1 VVQLEDFREWIMQG
15 ILYNFKAFTGTD
27 YGHMILFLVCMCIC
41 IFLSKK
47 KECYKFISVIFGISL
62 LVLFNPLFYNLIGE
76 RFLSGVYWRL
86 FWILP
91 MGLVVAAVFT
101 ELTGLVKIS
110 IFKYLLAAALML
122 LAAVSGKLVLSR
134 DNYSFPENPYQISS
148 AVAAVCDTILEDSD
162 ARQTKAVVPYEMLT
176 EVRQYTSRIGLL
188 YGRNVDGYITQ
199 MTPEEEWAYCIM
211 SESNVDVETL
221 RLLALGKNVEYVV
234 FNDSFHQYPEDMGQ
248 YGYQFVESLDGYSI
262 FKISEE

>member
-1 VVQLEDFREWIMQG
+1 MQG

-27 YGHMILFLVCMCIC
+27 YGHMILFGAGMCIC

-47 KECYKFISVIFGISL
+47 NESYKFISVIFGISL
-62 LVLFNPLFYNLIGE
+62 LVLFNPLFYNLVGE

-91 MGLVVAAVFT
+91 MGLVVAAAFT
-101 ELTGLVKIS
+101 ELTGLAKMRM
-110 IFKYLLAAALML
+110 FKYMLAAALVL
-122 LAAVSGKLVLSR
+122 LTAVSGKLVLSR
-134 DNYSFPENPYQISS
+134 DNYSFPENAYQISS
-148 AVAAVCDTILEDSD
+148 TVVAICDTILEDND
-162 ARQTKAVVPYEMLT
+162 AQQTKAVMPYELLT
-176 EVRQYTSRIGLL
+176 EVRQYTSKIGLL

-199 MTPEEEWAYCIM
+199 ITLEEEWAYRMM
-211 SESNVDVETL
+211 SESDVELETL

>member
-1 VVQLEDFREWIMQG
+1 MQG

-27 YGHMILFLVCMCIC
+27 YGHMILFGAGMCIC

-47 KECYKFISVIFGISL
+47 NECYKIISVIFAISL
-62 LVLFNPLFYNLIGE
+62 LVLFNPLFYNFVGE

-91 MGLVVAAVFT
+91 MGLVVAAAFT
-101 ELTGLVKIS
+101 ELTGLVKMR
-110 IFKYLLAAALML
+110 IFKYMLAAAFL
-122 LAAVSGKLVLSR
+122 LLTAVSGKLVLSR

-148 AVAAVCDTILEDSD
+148 TVVAICDTILEDNG
-162 ARQTKAVVPYEMLT
+162 AQQTKAIMPYELLT
-176 EVRQYTSRIGLL
+176 EVRQYTSKIGLL

-199 MTPEEEWAYCIM
+199 ITPEEEWAYRVM
-211 SESNVDVETL
+211 SESDVELETL
-221 RLLALGKNVEYVV
+221 RLLALGKHVEYVV

-248 YGYQFVESLDGYSI
+248 YGYKFVESLDGYSI
-262 FKISEE
+262 FKIGGE